1 MSVKMFVDETKA
13 KSYLVVAAAG
23 IHTELQTCGKE
34 LRSLILPGQRALHM
48 NSESTPRRRAIADT
62 VARMKDLGV
71 AATIYDAGKRGPT
84 DKDRRA
90 RCLGALVADAA
101 ALEADVRITFDLDE
115 TMTKWDRQKMIEFT
129 RAADTRDRVTYLHRT
144 RQTEMMLAIPDVVAW
159 CWARGG
165 DWRRRV
171 EPVVSDVR
179 QV

>member
-48 NSESTPRRRAIADT
+48 NSESAPRRRAIADT
-62 VARMKDLGV
+62 VARMKGHGIE
-71 AATIYDAGKRGPT
+71 ATIYDAGKRGT
-84 DKDRRA
+84 TEKDRRA
-90 RCLGALVADAA
+90 RCLGALVTDAA
-101 ALEADVRITFDLDE
+101 ALQTDVRITFDLDE
-115 TMTKWDRQKMIEFT
+115 TMAGWDRQKMIEFT
-129 RAADTRDRVTYLHRT
+129 RAANTQVRITYLHSP
-144 RQTEMMLAIPDVVAW
+144 RQTEMMLAIPDVIAW

-171 EPVVSDVR
+171 EPVVTDVR